1 MKILAEISDHTLGIG
16 PEEALKTQY
25 ELRKSARVIL
35 LNADGEIAVQHLQ
48 NYKFYKLPGGGVDT
62 GETIEE
68 AAKREVKEEVGC
80 DCEIIRPIGVVIE
93 YREKYKLLHIN
104 YCFEAKV
111 IGPITD
117 PAFEEDEIKAG
128 QANIWAAR
136 EKVLELVKN
145 GERTNYES
153 HFNIAREVA
162 FLEEYFR
169 VRVK

>member
-1 MKILAEISDHTLGIG
+1 MKLLAEISDNTVGIG
-16 PEEALKTQY
+16 PIESLKAQY

-35 LNADGEIAVQHLQ
+35 SNEAGEIAVQHLQ
-48 NYKFYKLPGGGVDT
+48 NYNFYKLPGGGVDA

-68 AAKREVKEEVGC
+68 AAKREVHEEVGC
-80 DCEIIRPIGVVIE
+80 DCEIIRPLGVVIE

-111 IGPITD
+111 VGPITA
-117 PAFEEDEIKAG
+117 PAFEEAEIKAG
-128 QANIWAAR
+128 QANIWVAP

-153 HFNIAREVA
+153 HFNIPREVA
-162 FLEEYFR
+162 FLEEYLR
-169 VRVK
+169 TK

>member
-1 MKILAEISDHTLGIG
+1 MKILAEISDNTAGIG
-16 PEEALKTQY
+16 PQESLKTQY

-35 LNADGEIAVQHLQ
+35 LNKSGEIALQHLQ
-48 NYKFYKLPGGGVDT
+48 NYNFYKLPGGGVDA
-62 GETIEE
+62 GETVEQ

-80 DCEIIRPIGVVIE
+80 DCEIIRPIGMVIE

-104 YCFEAKV
+104 YCFKAMV
-111 IGPITD
+111 VGPITS

-128 QANIWAAR
+128 QINIWVAPD
-136 EKVLELVKN
+136 EVLELVKN

-162 FLEEYFR
+162 FLEEYF
-169 VRVK
+169 KSML